1 ADRLGHSDPKCFV
14 VWNGDTAGST
24 STVYNTQDP
33 RWDREKEVF
42 YLRLPLDRSTCQLHI
57 DVYDM
62 DFAGT
67 KRGAFLGRASVPSV
81 AVLHP
86 PRGGPDDDPI

>member
-1 ADRLGHSDPKCFV
+1 MGGQADRLGRSDPKCFV

-24 STVYNTQDP
+24 STLYNTQDP
-33 RWDREKEVF
+33 RWDGEKEVF
-42 YLRLPLDRSTCQLHI
+42 CLRLPLDRSTCRLHI

-67 KRGAFLGRASVPSV
+67 KRG
-81 AVLHP
+81 
-86 PRGGPDDDPI
+86 